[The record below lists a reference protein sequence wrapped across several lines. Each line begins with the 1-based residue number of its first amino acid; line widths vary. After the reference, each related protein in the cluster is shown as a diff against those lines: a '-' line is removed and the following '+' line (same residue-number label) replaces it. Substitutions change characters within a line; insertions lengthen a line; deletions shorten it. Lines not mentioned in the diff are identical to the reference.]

1 MLSLCYHYLLILYII
16 IYPLTIELA
25 SLTLNFQEISEDSDS
40 HIPEVQIQ
48 ASSAEP
54 LSYSSILRRDKSSNH
69 GELPSGKSA
78 KTAPKLE
85 IKAEQEVVKK
95 KVKTKTPFEID
106 IFEALLKKKVMQKKI
121 KYKNILFNMFFFLQE
136 PKGKKDKNKPVLGG
150 KIKKDERVV
159 RNQLDSSAPTKKR
172 GKEREG
178 GKKKKNT
185 LMKKIILTEKAERR
199 RRREEAEMRRIER
212 IQVCF
217 YSSLIKVDLLHLCK

>member
-1 MLSLCYHYLLILYII
+1 MTGMHAFSVRKKYYLLILYLI

-54 LSYSSILRRDKSSNH
+54 LSYSSILRRDKSSNP

-106 IFEALLKKKVMQKKI
+106 IFEALLKKKVM
-121 KYKNILFNMFFFLQE
+121 
-136 PKGKKDKNKPVLGG
+136 
-150 KIKKDERVV
+150 
-159 RNQLDSSAPTKKR
+159 
-172 GKEREG
+172 
-178 GKKKKNT
+178 KKK
-185 LMKKIILTEKAERR
+185 
-199 RRREEAEMRRIER
+199 
-212 IQVCF
+212 
-217 YSSLIKVDLLHLCK
+217 